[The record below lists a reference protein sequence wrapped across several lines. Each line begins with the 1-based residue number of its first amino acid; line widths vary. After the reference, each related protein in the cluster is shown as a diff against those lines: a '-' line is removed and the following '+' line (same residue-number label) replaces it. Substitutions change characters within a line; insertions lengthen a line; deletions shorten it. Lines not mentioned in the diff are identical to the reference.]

1 MPKAEFWIARPTHYW
16 MLDSKFDG
24 SFNFGKIYED
34 AGLDGLLLFDTQNL
48 APEVYTS
55 LTAIALQ
62 TNRIKLGTG
71 VTNPKTRHAA
81 VTASTIATL
90 DQLSGGRTY
99 LGLGRGDSALAH
111 IGYKP
116 SKVSDFERYLEQL
129 IAYLDGDEVVF
140 PKDSNI
146 DMLNLGDHP
155 ESSRLTWLTNERRI
169 PIGVAASGPKVIEIA
184 ARKADRVD
192 LQVGASAARI
202 DWALEI
208 ARKVRREERLDEL
221 RASAYINMIVNEDSE
236 KAWRMAAGAITS
248 QSRFSA
254 MHGEVIGPTS
264 KATADTLTKIHSAY
278 DMKQHGQ
285 HDPGLITSEFAH
297 EFGIYGSPAYC
308 IDRLGELVELGID
321 RFIMAGGPEL
331 AHPDSEVVKLAER
344 FVKDVLPHFK

>member
-1 MPKAEFWIARPTHYW
+1 MPKAEFWIARPSHYW
-16 MLDSKFDG
+16 MLDTRFDG
-24 SFNFGKIYED
+24 SFKFGKTYED

-55 LTAIALQ
+55 LAAIALQ
-62 TNRIKLGTG
+62 TSALMLGTG

-90 DQLSGGRTY
+90 DHLSGGRAY

-111 IGYKP
+111 IGYTP
-116 SKVSDFERYLEQL
+116 SKVSEFELYLEHL
-129 IAYLDGDEVVF
+129 NSYLDGEEVVF
-140 PKDSNI
+140 PMDSNI
-146 DMLNLGDHP
+146 DTLDLGDHP
-155 ESSRLTWLTNERRI
+155 KSSRLTWLNKDRRI
-169 PIGVAASGPKVIEIA
+169 SIGVAATGPKVIEIA

-202 DWALEI
+202 DWALNI
-208 ARKVRREERLDEL
+208 ARKARQEANLGEL
-221 RASAYINMIVNEDSE
+221 KASAYINMIVADDGE

-254 MHGEVIGPTS
+254 MHGKVIGPTS
-264 KATADTLTKIHSAY
+264 EATAETLSKIHSAY

-297 EFGIYGSPAYC
+297 EFGIYGPPAYC
-308 IDRLGELVELGID
+308 IDRLNELIELGID
-321 RFIMAGGPEL
+321 RFIMAGGPDL
-331 AHPDSEVVKLAER
+331 DHPEPEVVKLAQR
-344 FVKDVLPHFK
+344 FISDVLPNYK

>member
-1 MPKAEFWIARPTHYW
+1 MPKAEFLIARPTHYW
-16 MLDSKFDG
+16 MLYSKFDG

-81 VTASTIATL
+81 VTASPIATL

-116 SKVSDFERYLEQL
+116 SKVSDYESYLEQI

-146 DMLNLGDHP
+146 YMLNLAEQDKNG
-155 ESSRLTWLTNERRI
+155 ETI
-169 PIGVAASGPKVIEIA
+169 MV
-184 ARKADRVD
+184 
-192 LQVGASAARI
+192 
-202 DWALEI
+202 
-208 ARKVRREERLDEL
+208 
-221 RASAYINMIVNEDSE
+221 MI
-236 KAWRMAAGAITS
+236 
-248 QSRFSA
+248 
-254 MHGEVIGPTS
+254 
-264 KATADTLTKIHSAY
+264 L
-278 DMKQHGQ
+278 
-285 HDPGLITSEFAH
+285 
-297 EFGIYGSPAYC
+297 
-308 IDRLGELVELGID
+308 
-321 RFIMAGGPEL
+321 
-331 AHPDSEVVKLAER
+331 
-344 FVKDVLPHFK
+344 